1 MEIQKRN
8 LLIYLAV
15 SAISFFVFVS
25 VSGAGV
31 SVPIFVAIQVM
42 GLWHLLPQKKYIL
55 AIFPLLIFSLN
66 ALFYTNAMWN
76 VSNFFVAGIC
86 YAVMV
91 VWIAWDISF
100 RDTTPAI
107 FVRIFDA
114 IISAFSCFK
123 LPFQWASAAKKES
136 MRTVRRILAGVAL
149 SIPLLVVVIAML
161 GSADMIFAEMTFDFI
176 NDFFELISFSTI
188 WRLALSA
195 AVGLFLF
202 GILYG
207 ISATN
212 KEAKAFKSAE
222 IKGDTMIINIVLAS
236 ILVVYTLFAVIQFR
250 YLFAAAYELPYGL
263 NFATYARRGFFE
275 LLFLSFVNIAFIIG
289 TVWLTKLQTG
299 VGAKISK
306 FLCLYLCAATVLLL
320 VSSFYRMM
328 LYSTDFGLTRLRL
341 LVFGF
346 LIFEAIGLVFTFFY
360 ILKPKFNIIL
370 VYCVVALSYY
380 MVLNLAPIDRIVAR
394 NQVDRYFA
402 SEQSGIWY
410 VLSLSADA
418 APEVERLLQS
428 SDVRTVVAAN
438 QFVSD
443 ANQVTGWRQLR
454 LTKP

>member
-1 MEIQKRN
+1 METQKRN

-15 SAISFFVFVS
+15 SAISFFIFVS

-31 SVPIFVAIQVM
+31 SVPIFVAIQIA
-42 GLWHLLPQKKYIL
+42 GLWYLLPQKKYIL
-55 AIFPLLIFSLN
+55 AILPLFIFSLN
-66 ALFYTNAMWN
+66 SLLYANSMWN
-76 VSNFFVAGIC
+76 VSNFFVAAIC
-86 YAVMV
+86 YAVMA
-91 VWIAWDISF
+91 VWIARGISF
-100 RDTTPAI
+100 RDTSPAI
-107 FVRIFDA
+107 FVRIADA
-114 IISAFSCFK
+114 IFNALSCFK

-136 MRTVRRILAGVAL
+136 MRMVRRILAGVAI
-149 SIPLLVVVIAML
+149 SIPLLVVLVAIL
-161 GSADMIFAEMTFDFI
+161 SSADMIFAEMTFDFI
-176 NDFFELISFSTI
+176 NELFELISLHTI
-188 WRLALSA
+188 WRLILSA
-195 AVGLFLF
+195 LVGLFLF
-202 GILYG
+202 GILHG
-207 ISATN
+207 ILAKN
-212 KEAKAFKSAE
+212 KEAKEFKDTVMN
-222 IKGDTMIINIVLAS
+222 GDTMIINIVLAA
-236 ILVVYTLFAVIQFR
+236 ILVIYTLFAIVQFR

-263 NFATYARRGFFE
+263 NFAAYARRGFFE

-289 TVWLTKLQTG
+289 TVWLTKAQTG
-299 VGAKISK
+299 IGAKISK
-306 FLCLYLCAATVLLL
+306 CLCLYLCAATVLLL

-360 ILKPKFNIIL
+360 IIKPKFNIIL
-370 VYCVVALSYY
+370 VYCVIALSYY